1 VSLFMRQQPINYIS
15 LMPRVC
21 SNSWQADGCEWSI
34 GYLWRSS
41 DYFERFVFVALAL
54 MFGYTL
60 FVSVRFSRRYYIAR
74 GCNDESQRNR
84 RKLVAE
90 LSGGVGVL
98 KAIVSTAPFLGLAGT
113 CYGILDGLLF
123 GNIAMEKRAALALI
137 SASVASALVTTAAG
151 LLVAIPAAVSYNVL
165 CTRIELFLF
174 DAWVSR
180 ENQHDAHAGLRSIHF
195 AQRLP
200 LQNRFSGFPA
210 FALIA
215 SPSLAVVVA
224 IFMLFEPYETPT
236 GLSVKLAPSRCKYE
250 SHDRVTVLHIAD
262 SGEVFINLEAQDWNS
277 LPDRLSQIYS
287 PRADRTLD
295 IVAEDGVPFQTVAD
309 AVDLAK
315 NAPVL
320 GTSDPLNITPRLITP
335 SCSPEPVRLVPATI
349 AVR

>member
-1 VSLFMRQQPINYIS
+1 
-15 LMPRVC
+15 MPRVC

-41 DYFERFVFVALAL
+41 DYFERLVFVALAL
-54 MFGYTL
+54 MLGYTL

-74 GCNDESQRNR
+74 RFNHESQRNR
-84 RKLVAE
+84 KRLIAD

-98 KAIVSTAPFLGLAGT
+98 KTIASTAPFLGLAGT

-165 CTRIELFLF
+165 RTRIELFLF
-174 DAWVSR
+174 DAWLST
-180 ENQHDAHAGLRSIHF
+180 ENQYDAQTGLRSIDF

-215 SPSLAVVVA
+215 SPSLAVVIA
-224 IFMLFEPYETPT
+224 IFVLFEPYETPT
-236 GLSVKLAPSRCKYE
+236 GLSVKLAASRCKYE
-250 SHDRVTVLHIAD
+250 SNDRVILHIAD
-262 SGEVFINLEAQDWNS
+262 SGKVFINFEAQDWNN

-295 IVAEDGVPFQTVAD
+295 IFAEDGVPFQIVAD
-309 AVDLAK
+309 AIDLAK
-315 NAPVL
+315 NAQVPE
-320 GTSDPLNITPRLITP
+320 TSDPLNITPRLITP
-335 SCSPEPVRLVPATI
+335 SCSPEPIRLGPATI